1 VLELTYVFKLSKSK
15 SETVEYFKLLDYMNS
30 LFIVQLKGIRIK
42 KMWRKKGRAAL
53 EKQTVTRSAQI
64 YLKMCDG

>member
-1 VLELTYVFKLSKSK
+1 
-15 SETVEYFKLLDYMNS
+15 MNS